1 MINFLKFL
9 LISTFFLSF
18 PNFLIGEEIPKI
30 KINLPAKTY
39 VSLKQQKLR
48 AENNKIIEY
57 KPKKLRMILID
68 ESKHK
73 YLGNISLDGLGFEHF
88 RYNEVIDATLK
99 LKLKKNNNH
108 FKFSEFRLIDPRAA
122 YYDVPFLYNLLLEY
136 FKLPSRKTSIFE
148 VTFNHSQIN
157 KVKILEESFGKNFI
171 DKNFLRQGLIFKIS
185 IYNKKGHNALAKS
198 RKKKMTH
205 EEYMNVFYQ
214 NINALN
220 LSKFDSK
227 NDNEL
232 ENLQKKYAFD
242 LFKQYLNKEK
252 EAHEVFDIDTTVKHF
267 FINSLLG
274 DMHTILAHNIRFY
287 FNPINEKF
295 FLIPSDPVYPISN
308 KKYNKIPLPF
318 ILDSDENSV
327 LLNYYNQDLERE
339 WFNNLINDDI
349 FKSSYLNLLL
359 NLQRLDLTSLISN
372 IDGYPSK
379 FEENLNRNSKEII
392 KGNINHIINLM
403 SETKNKE
410 FVKKKLDILKPRTKK
425 KLLSNNLLVI
435 DHEKKLIK
443 FRDNYKIVINQVL
456 DIGKEYKNYTLVIN
470 PGSTIILKEGSFLKF
485 NSKVRFLGNKK
496 APIRFYCQGESC
508 NIKFINNILVKM
520 NHVSF
525 ANFKHDTSKSFHT
538 SPITFYNSSIDLDNV
553 NFSNFYS
560 EDQLNIVDSTFK
572 ITNSTFINSYSDMI
586 DIDNS
591 KGYIN
596 NINLENCGNDC
607 LDFSSSQV
615 NVENINILNSI
626 DKGISVGEKSNIK
639 IKNGFLSN
647 CGKVCIASKDSSKL
661 YLDNIYME
669 NSLIGVTSYNKKN
682 IFDYGEINILN
693 SIKHKNIKH
702 IFIQEKK
709 NSIKTKMNSKIVL
722 TDNLDKYIKKK

>member
-1 MINFLKFL
+1 MFDVVFSFFVIVFILSWMIPVF
-9 LISTFFLSF
+9 
-18 PNFLIGEEIPKI
+18 
-30 KINLPAKTY
+30 
-39 VSLKQQKLR
+39 
-48 AENNKIIEY
+48 
-57 KPKKLRMILID
+57 
-68 ESKHK
+68 
-73 YLGNISLDGLGFEHF
+73 
-88 RYNEVIDATLK
+88 
-99 LKLKKNNNH
+99 
-108 FKFSEFRLIDPRAA
+108 
-122 YYDVPFLYNLLLEY
+122 
-136 FKLPSRKTSIFE
+136 
-148 VTFNHSQIN
+148 
-157 KVKILEESFGKNFI
+157 
-171 DKNFLRQGLIFKIS
+171 GLII
-185 IYNKKGHNALAKS
+185 
-198 RKKKMTH
+198 
-205 EEYMNVFYQ
+205 
-214 NINALN
+214 
-220 LSKFDSK
+220 
-227 NDNEL
+227 
-232 ENLQKKYAFD
+232 
-242 LFKQYLNKEK
+242 
-252 EAHEVFDIDTTVKHF
+252 
-267 FINSLLG
+267 
-274 DMHTILAHNIRFY
+274 
-287 FNPINEKF
+287 
-295 FLIPSDPVYPISN
+295 
-308 KKYNKIPLPF
+308 
-318 ILDSDENSV
+318 
-327 LLNYYNQDLERE
+327 
-339 WFNNLINDDI
+339 
-349 FKSSYLNLLL
+349 
-359 NLQRLDLTSLISN
+359 
-372 IDGYPSK
+372 
-379 FEENLNRNSKEII
+379 
-392 KGNINHIINLM
+392 
-403 SETKNKE
+403 
-410 FVKKKLDILKPRTKK
+410 
-425 KLLSNNLLVI
+425 
-435 DHEKKLIK
+435 
-443 FRDNYKIVINQVL
+443 
-456 DIGKEYKNYTLVIN
+456 
-470 PGSTIILKEGSFLKF
+470 KF
-485 NSKVRFLGNKK
+485 NSKVRFLGNKE
-496 APIRFYCQGESC
+496 APIKFYCQGESC

-709 NSIKTKMNSKIVL
+709 NSIKSKMNSKIVL